1 MNTFLN
7 RCDMVLKGKSISQD
21 IVLSLESYLNEDF
34 ITSKVPLVNFTKD
47 LSGVGYEEAETL
59 ILDQIDKIKSNT
71 KVMTVD
77 DLNNRFDT
85 IRYDILYLKRKLKN
99 NDITKITELFTNEKY
114 KYIHCNTTNK
124 FIELQDIPL
133 IALISDY
140 QYIMEVGFDKDTID
154 NIREKLI
161 RSKEEADGLF
171 KPLQFLRYLAKL
183 SENDKP
189 FYCEIIE
196 GEIPYIELSETLTFK
211 DLYFILSNKEVV
223 IKRLTELK
231 ERCLKFIWDSSYID
245 NKELLG
251 KAINSFDNVIS
262 LISYNI
268 TPDEKSLFD
277 CII

>member
-7 RCDMVLKGKSISQD
+7 RCDMVLKGKAISQD

-77 DLNNRFDT
+77 DLNNRFDK

-99 NDITKITELFTNEKY
+99 NDMSKLTELFTNEKY
-114 KYIHCNTTNK
+114 KYIHCSTTNK

-133 IALISDY
+133 ITLVSDY

-154 NIREKLI
+154 NIRETLI
-161 RSKEEADGLF
+161 RSKEEGDGLF

-183 SENDKP
+183 SDNDKP
-189 FYCEIIE
+189 FYNEIIE
-196 GEIPYIELSETLTFK
+196 GEIPYIELSEVLKFK

-231 ERCLKFIWDSSYID
+231 EICLKFIWGSSYID
-245 NKELLG
+245 DKELLG
-251 KAINSFDNVIS
+251 KAINSFDNIIS

>member
-7 RCDMVLKGKSISQD
+7 RCDMVLKGKAISQD

-71 KVMTVD
+71 KVMAVD
-77 DLNNRFDT
+77 DLNNRFDK

-99 NDITKITELFTNEKY
+99 NDITKIVELFTNEKY

-133 IALISDY
+133 ITLISDY

-154 NIREKLI
+154 NIRETLI
-161 RSKEEADGLF
+161 RSKEEGDGLF

-183 SENDKP
+183 SDHDKP
-189 FYCEIIE
+189 FYCEILE
-196 GEIPYIELSETLTFK
+196 GEIPYIELSETLKFK

-245 NKELLG
+245 DKEVLG
-251 KAINSFDNVIS
+251 KAINSFDNIIS